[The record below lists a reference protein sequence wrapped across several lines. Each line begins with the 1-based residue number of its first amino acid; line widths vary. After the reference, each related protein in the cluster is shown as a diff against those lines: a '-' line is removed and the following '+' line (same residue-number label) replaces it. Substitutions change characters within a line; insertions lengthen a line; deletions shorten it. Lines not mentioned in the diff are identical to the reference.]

1 MIKIG
6 FTIKFFL
13 IALIAFIVITS
24 WSEVVVRWLAEY
36 FDWDREQIST
46 WVKLGIGSTLFL
58 IIVLLTFNI
67 ELHDLFGISETV
79 DVQVTGMRE
88 KFKNG
93 KVKHY
98 RAK

>member
-1 MIKIG
+1 MIKLG

-13 IALIAFIVITS
+13 IALIAFIVITA
-24 WSEVVVRWLAEY
+24 WSEVVIRWVVEY
-36 FDWDREQIST
+36 FDLDKDYIST
-46 WVKLGIGSTLFL
+46 WFKLAIGSTVVLM
-58 IIVLLTFNI
+58 IVLITFNI

-79 DVQVTGMRE
+79 DVQVTGMKEIFR
-88 KFKNG
+88 NG